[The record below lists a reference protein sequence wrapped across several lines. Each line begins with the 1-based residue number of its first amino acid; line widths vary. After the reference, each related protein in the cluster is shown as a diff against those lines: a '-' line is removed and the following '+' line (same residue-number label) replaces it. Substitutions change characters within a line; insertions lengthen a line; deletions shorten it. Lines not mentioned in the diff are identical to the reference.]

1 VTGLPAG
8 LVLPPPVARL
18 KEGSDFADHFAV
30 EGKKEI
36 RQFLADFFSYR
47 PPWLKALFALR
58 DPFAGMLGVEHSF
71 LADRAYEAQD
81 VPFQAGGRMFVFHV
95 AAASEGEYWA
105 GLSEDGPLRAVLAVV
120 SENVV
125 GEGGAR
131 YRHHVMTFVTFKN
144 WRGRAY
150 FTAVKPFHWLVV
162 KAMAEAA
169 K

>member
-1 VTGLPAG
+1 MTGLPAG
-8 LVLPPPVARL
+8 LILPPPVARL

-30 EGKKEI
+30 EGAKEI

-47 PPWLKALFALR
+47 PSWMRALFALR
-58 DPFAGMLGVEHSF
+58 APLARALGVGHSF
-71 LADRAYEAQD
+71 LADRAYGVQD
-81 VPFQAGGRMFVFHV
+81 VPFEAGRQIFVFQV

-120 SENVV
+120 SENVG

-150 FTAVKPFHWLVV
+150 FTVVKPFHWLVV

-169 K
+169 R

>member
-1 VTGLPAG
+1 MTGLPAG
-8 LVLPPPVARL
+8 LVLPPQVARL
-18 KEGSDFADHFAV
+18 VDGSDFADHFAV
-30 EGKKEI
+30 EGTKEI

-47 PPWLKALFALR
+47 PSWMKALFALR
-58 DPFAGMLGVEHSF
+58 GPLARVLGVGHSF
-71 LADRAYEAQD
+71 QPDRAYGAQD
-81 VPFQAGGRMFVFHV
+81 VSFEAGGRMFVFKV
-95 AAASEGEYWA
+95 AVASEGEYWA

-120 SENVV
+120 SEKVV
-125 GEGGAR
+125 GEGAAR

-162 KAMAEAA
+162 KAMVEAA

>member
-1 VTGLPAG
+1 MTGLPAG

-58 DPFAGMLGVEHSF
+58 GPLARALGVEHSF
-71 LADRAYEAQD
+71 QADRAYAAQD
-81 VPFQAGGRMFVFHV
+81 VSFEPGGRMFVFQV

-120 SENVV
+120 SENVGGV
-125 GEGGAR
+125 GGAH
-131 YRHHVMTFVTFKN
+131 YRHHVMTFVTYKN

>member
-1 VTGLPAG
+1 MTGLPAG

-30 EGKKEI
+30 EGAKEI

-47 PPWLKALFALR
+47 PPWLKVLFAVREPLAR
-58 DPFAGMLGVEHSF
+58 ALGVEHSF

-81 VPFQAGGRMFVFHV
+81 VSFEPGRRMFVFQV
-95 AAASEGEYWA
+95 AAASEGEYWV
-105 GLSEDGPLRAVLAVV
+105 GLSEDRPLRAVLAVV
-120 SENVV
+120 SEKL
-125 GEGGAR
+125 EGAGGVR
-131 YRHHVMTFVTFKN
+131 YRHHMMTFVTFKN

-150 FTAVKPFHWLVV
+150 FTVVKPFHWLVV

>member
-1 VTGLPAG
+1 VKGLPAG

-18 KEGSDFADHFAV
+18 KDTSDFADHFAV
-30 EGKKEI
+30 EGAKEI

-47 PPWLKALFALR
+47 PPWMKALFALR
-58 DPFAGMLGVEHSF
+58 GPLARALGVGHSF
-71 LADRAYEAQD
+71 QADRAYGAQD
-81 VPFQAGGRMFVFHV
+81 VPFEAGGRIFVFQV

-120 SENVV
+120 SEKLE
-125 GEGGAR
+125 GAGGAR
-131 YRHHVMTFVTFKN
+131 YRHNVMTFVTFKN

>member
-1 VTGLPAG
+1 M
-8 LVLPPPVARL
+8 
-18 KEGSDFADHFAV
+18 
-30 EGKKEI
+30 
-36 RQFLADFFSYR
+36 
-47 PPWLKALFALR
+47 KALFALR
-58 DPFAGMLGVEHSF
+58 GPLARALGVGHSF
-71 LADRAYEAQD
+71 QADRAYGAQD
-81 VPFQAGGRMFVFHV
+81 VPFEAGGRIFVFQV

-120 SENVV
+120 SEKLE
-125 GEGGAR
+125 GAGGAR
-131 YRHHVMTFVTFKN
+131 YRHNVMTFVTFKN

>member
-18 KEGSDFADHFAV
+18 KDTSDFADHFAV
-30 EGKKEI
+30 EGTKEI

-47 PPWLKALFALR
+47 PPWMKALFALR
-58 DPFAGMLGVEHSF
+58 GPLARALGVGHSF
-71 LADRAYEAQD
+71 QADRAYGAQD
-81 VPFQAGGRMFVFHV
+81 VPFEAGGQMFVFQV

-120 SENVV
+120 SEKL
-125 GEGGAR
+125 EDAGGAR